1 LFLKLGLDA
10 DETKFASAQLAV
22 NGLQKAL
29 ELVVDAAQAVG
40 DFFVSAIADTEAYG
54 SKINDL
60 SARSGIATDALQ
72 GVGYAAELSGSSV
85 EGATL
90 ALEMLGRSMGEAKDG
105 GAEAA
110 AAFQRLG
117 VRVTD
122 AGGNLRNTQ
131 EVMFDAADALLL
143 LPAGA
148 ERNNVAMKLFGR
160 SAKELGALLSEG
172 GAGIRA
178 MVQEAKDLDLIMSK
192 ESVKAF
198 DAFGDSLT
206 KVHGVFGVFQRYI
219 AEELVPVL
227 QPMLDGFL
235 EWWKVNREIVK
246 QQIGKWLAVVVSGL
260 KTAGKMVAFV
270 VDNFEH
276 FVSVLKLVGV
286 AIGSYFVAS
295 GILAIASFAA
305 QGAAAATALSWYVAL
320 GIGAVVSA
328 AKAAGAWLA
337 ATWPL
342 IALIAGLA
350 LLYLVIDDINV
361 TLKGG
366 DSILGRYG
374 EKWAKI
380 IESWWKPSEGDNWL
394 VAGLKKVWW
403 YLTDIEGRLIPALMN
418 GPLRWTPLGMLM
430 RAGKAAGIGQED
442 DAPSLPKPG
451 PLQSDWWPSPIIPG
465 PAYNG
470 TSAFSPA
477 SLSPGGMIQSR
488 AKGTVDRDIGGSSIR
503 TQHVDVGGIVINP
516 HPHQSP
522 EEIGKHVSAEFDRR
536 LGEALPVAGARP

>member
-1 LFLKLGLDA
+1 VESLRELFLKLGLDA

-117 VRVTD
+117 VRVTE

-235 EWWKVNREIVK
+235 EWWKLNHEIVRTRLD
-246 QQIGKWLAVVVSGL
+246 KWLAVVVSGL
-260 KTAGKMVAFV
+260 KTAGKMVEWAS
-270 VDNFEH
+270 DNLERFAAAVKLAALLL
-276 FVSVLKLVGV
+276 VSN
-286 AIGSYFVAS
+286 FVAGEIMAVAALWS
-295 GILAIASFAA
+295 QVTAAAAAAGGYVALGVSAAS
-305 QGAAAATALSWYVAL
+305 AAAATISAW
-320 GIGAVVSA
+320 VSA
-328 AKAAGAWLA
+328 LAPILLLTAA
-337 ATWPL
+337 
-342 IALIAGLA
+342 LA
-350 LLYLVIDDINV
+350 LLYLAYDEVRV

-366 DSILGRYG
+366 DSLLKRYG
-374 EKWAKI
+374 EDLAKWLHSFSTPDADD
-380 IESWWKPSEGDNWL
+380 WWITKQIKTAWWWL
-394 VAGLKKVWW
+394 TRLDMLWEKLMGRSGSSDFGSSVAGYAKPG
-403 YLTDIEGRLIPALMN
+403 ES
-418 GPLRWTPLGMLM
+418 
-430 RAGKAAGIGQED
+430 GQEIANRTGQQYLD
-442 DAPSLPKPG
+442 VNTR
-451 PLQSDWWPSPIIPG
+451 QV
-465 PAYNG
+465 
-470 TSAFSPA
+470 FSPA
-477 SLSPGGMIQSR
+477 SATPQGTAEASFAGANYSIGPTQTQS
-488 AKGTVDRDIGGSSIR
+488 VN
-503 TQHVDVGGIVINP
+503 VGGIIINP

-522 EEIGKHVSAEFDRR
+522 EEIGKHVRAEFDRR
-536 LGEALPVAGARP
+536 LSEALPVAGGTP

>member
-1 LFLKLGLDA
+1 VESLRELFLKLGLDA

-117 VRVTD
+117 VRVTE

-219 AEELVPVL
+219 GETLMPVL

-235 EWWKVNREIVK
+235 EWWKLNHALVK
-246 QQIGKWLAVVVSGL
+246 QQLNKWLAVVVSGL
-260 KTAGKMVAFV
+260 KTAGKVVAFV

-295 GILAIASFAA
+295 AVT
-305 QGAAAATALSWYVAL
+305 AAAALGGLLMAAIAAEGGIIAFGLEMVAVGVETAA
-320 GIGAVVSA
+320 
-328 AKAAGAWLA
+328 AWLA
-337 ATWPL
+337 ADVTVFAL
-342 IALIAGLA
+342 AAAFAVLALIVED
-350 LLYLVIDDINV
+350 LYV
-361 TLKGG
+361 TLQGG
-366 DSILGRYG
+366 DSIMNAFGDDLTKWIQSWSEPDGDDWWVTKRIKDAWEYLTRLDKLWEKLMGRSG
-374 EKWAKI
+374 
-380 IESWWKPSEGDNWL
+380 SSDFGSS
-394 VAGLKKVWW
+394 VAGYAKPGE
-403 YLTDIEGRLIPALMN
+403 T
-418 GPLRWTPLGMLM
+418 
-430 RAGKAAGIGQED
+430 GQEIANRTGQQYLD
-442 DAPSLPKPG
+442 VNTR
-451 PLQSDWWPSPIIPG
+451 QV
-465 PAYNG
+465 
-470 TSAFSPA
+470 FSPA
-477 SLSPGGMIQSR
+477 SSSPQGTAEASFAGANYSIGPTQTQS
-488 AKGTVDRDIGGSSIR
+488 VN
-503 TQHVDVGGIVINP
+503 VGGIIINP

-522 EEIGKHVSAEFDRR
+522 EEIGKHVRAEFDRR
-536 LGEALPVAGARP
+536 LSEALPVAGARP